1 MANNTASLTAHLG
14 FRVKESVFCEVES
27 RAQTEGISANE
38 WCRKRVLQTLR
49 APLPSPSD
57 QALLAEIAATQDILV
72 GLLCALGRDGRL
84 APQKAQEI
92 VDAAHER
99 KFRDVAAL
107 FKQAESRIRKGS

>member
-1 MANNTASLTAHLG
+1 MVNNSGFLTAHLG
-14 FRVKESVFCEVES
+14 FRVKDSVFHEVQS
-27 RAQTEGISANE
+27 HAQAEGISANE
-38 WCRKRVLQTLR
+38 WCRKRVLQALR
-49 APLPSPSD
+49 SPLPSPSD

-84 APQKAQEI
+84 PPQKAQEI